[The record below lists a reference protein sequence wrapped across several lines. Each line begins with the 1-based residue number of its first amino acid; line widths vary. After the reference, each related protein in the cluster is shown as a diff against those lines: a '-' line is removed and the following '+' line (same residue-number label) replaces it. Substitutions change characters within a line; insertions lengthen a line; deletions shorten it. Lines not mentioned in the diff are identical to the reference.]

1 MPGRFNWHE
10 VFHSAGDSFH
20 MAQRP
25 QGSPCPA
32 VSAITIPMTAETADM
47 SLAGDGGDGT
57 SPPHNIEAEQAFL
70 GGLLFDNEIFNR
82 VSDWLLP
89 EHFYD
94 PFHGRLYAKAREL
107 IGSGALADA
116 VVMKN
121 RLADDDGLKQLGGPV
136 YLVDLMREAP
146 DSVSAPEYARLVYE
160 LALRRELIKI
170 GETISANAR
179 DTSEQGNANSLI
191 ENAERELFS
200 LAEKG
205 TAQKSFQPFSAAL
218 AQSLEV
224 AAAAYKRGGKLSGIP
239 SGLKTLDEKLG
250 GLHRSDLIIL
260 AGRPSMG
267 KTALATNIAFA
278 VARAAEFE
286 EGPDGKR
293 RVIKG
298 KGGVVGF
305 FSLEMSSEQLA
316 TRLIAD
322 YTGIPGYLI
331 RQGRIDQNQFGEIN
345 DGVREISEIPLYID
359 DTGGI
364 SIGALAARARRLKR
378 TVGLDL
384 LVIDYLQLITGGS
397 RRSESRVQEVSE
409 ITMALKSLAKEL
421 DIPVIALSQLSR
433 QVEQRE
439 DKKPQLSDLR
449 ESGSIEQDSDVVMF
463 VYREAYYLERAE
475 PKEGT
480 EEHLRWEDEMR
491 EIRNRAEVIIGKQRH
506 GPIGA
511 VKVAFDPE
519 RTKFSDL
526 EDSGRY
532 SSLE

>member
-1 MPGRFNWHE
+1 
-10 VFHSAGDSFH
+10 
-20 MAQRP
+20 
-25 QGSPCPA
+25 
-32 VSAITIPMTAETADM
+32 MTAETADM
-47 SLAGDGGDGT
+47 GPAASGVDGT

-70 GGLLFDNEIFNR
+70 GALLFENEVFHR
-82 VSDWLLP
+82 VADWLRP

-94 PFHGRLYAKAREL
+94 PFHARLYAAASQL
-107 IGSGALADA
+107 ITSGALADA
-116 VVMKN
+116 VVLKN
-121 RLADDDGLKQLGGPV
+121 RLGDDEGLKELGGPV
-136 YLVDLMREAP
+136 YLVELMREAP
-146 DSVSAPEYARLVYE
+146 EALSAPEYARLVYE
-160 LALRRELIKI
+160 LALRRQLIDI
-170 GETISANAR
+170 GSRISADAR
-179 DTSEQGNANSLI
+179 DTRKAAAANALI
-191 ENAERELFS
+191 EQAERELFS
-200 LAEKG
+200 LAESG
-205 TAQKSFQPFSAAL
+205 TVSKSFQPFSTAL
-218 AQSLEV
+218 AQSVEV

-239 SGLKTLDEKLG
+239 SGLNTLDAKLG

-267 KTALATNIAFA
+267 KTALATNIAFS
-278 VARAAEFE
+278 VARAHRYE
-286 EGPDGKR
+286 EAADGTR
-293 RVIKG
+293 RTVE
-298 KGGVVGF
+298 GGVVGF
-305 FSLEMSSEQLA
+305 FSLEMSAEQLA

-322 YTGIPGYLI
+322 YTGISGYFI
-331 RQGRIDQNQFGEIN
+331 RQGRIDAAQFAEIN
-345 DGVREISEIPLYID
+345 DAVREINDIPLYID

-364 SIGALAARARRLKR
+364 SIGALTARARRLKR
-378 TVGLDL
+378 MHGLDV
-384 LVIDYLQLITGGS
+384 LVIDYLQLVTGSSS
-397 RRSESRVQEVSE
+397 RRSESRVQEISE
-409 ITMALKSLAKEL
+409 ITQALKALAKEL

-433 QVEQRE
+433 QVEQRD

-449 ESGSIEQDSDVVMF
+449 ESGSIEQDADVVMF

-526 EDSGRY
+526 EDTGRY

>member
-1 MPGRFNWHE
+1 MGAKF
-10 VFHSAGDSFH
+10 STAG
-20 MAQRP
+20 ANCWGLRAIRP
-25 QGSPCPA
+25 RTARPAALSPL
-32 VSAITIPMTAETADM
+32 PMTAETADM
-47 SLAGDGGDGT
+47 GPAGAGADT
-57 SPPHNIEAEQAFL
+57 HSPPHNIEAEQAFL
-70 GGLLFDNEIFNR
+70 GALLFENEVYHR
-82 VSDWLLP
+82 VADWLRP

-94 PFHGRLYAKAREL
+94 PFHARLYAAASQL
-107 IGSGALADA
+107 ITSGALADA
-116 VVMKN
+116 VVLKN
-121 RLADDDGLKQLGGPV
+121 RLGDDEGLKTLGGPV
-136 YLVDLMREAP
+136 YLIELMREAP
-146 DSVSAPEYARLVYE
+146 EALSAPEYARLVYE
-160 LALRRELIKI
+160 LALRRQLIDV
-170 GETISANAR
+170 GSRISSDAR
-179 DTSEQGNANSLI
+179 DTRNAASATKLI
-191 ENAERELFS
+191 EQAEKELFS
-200 LAEKG
+200 LAESG
-205 TAQKSFQPFSAAL
+205 TVSKSFQPFSVAL
-218 AQSLEV
+218 AQSVEV

-239 SGLKTLDEKLG
+239 SGLNSLDEKLG

-267 KTALATNIAFA
+267 KTALATNIAFS
-278 VARAAEFE
+278 VARAHRYE
-286 EGPDGKR
+286 EAADGTR
-293 RVIKG
+293 RTTE
-298 KGGVVGF
+298 GGVVGF
-305 FSLEMSSEQLA
+305 FSLEMSAEQLA

-322 YTGIPGYLI
+322 YTGISGYFI
-331 RQGRIDQNQFGEIN
+331 RQGRIDAAQFAEIN
-345 DGVREISEIPLYID
+345 DAVREINEIPLFID

-364 SIGALAARARRLKR
+364 SIGALTARARRLKR
-378 TVGLDL
+378 MHGLDV
-384 LVIDYLQLITGGS
+384 LVIDYLQLITGSSS
-397 RRSESRVQEVSE
+397 RRSESRVQEISE
-409 ITMALKSLAKEL
+409 ITQALKALAKEL

-449 ESGSIEQDSDVVMF
+449 ESGSIEQDADVVMF

-532 SSLE
+532 SSIE